1 MEEVEGWGWVIVGA
15 LQVRVVV
22 AYGADPGHLEMLE
35 PKLNDALAKLAKAG
49 ARIIDTKL
57 TSACNPRQSICTTLA
72 LIIYEALK

>member
-1 MEEVEGWGWVIVGA
+1 VVVGA

-49 ARIIDTKL
+49 ARIIDIKL
-57 TSACNPRQSICTTLA
+57 TSACNPRQSICTALA
-72 LIIYEALK
+72 LIIYETLK

>member
-1 MEEVEGWGWVIVGA
+1 VVVGA

-49 ARIIDTKL
+49 AGIIDIKL
-57 TSACNPRQSICTTLA
+57 TSACNPRQSICTALA

>member
-1 MEEVEGWGWVIVGA
+1 VVVGA

-49 ARIIDTKL
+49 ARIIDIKL
-57 TSACNPRQSICTTLA
+57 TSACNPRQSICTALA
-72 LIIYEALK
+72 LIIYEER

>member
-1 MEEVEGWGWVIVGA
+1 MGA

-57 TSACNPRQSICTTLA
+57 TSACNSRQSICTALA

>member
-1 MEEVEGWGWVIVGA
+1 VGA

-49 ARIIDTKL
+49 ARIIDIKL
-57 TSACNPRQSICTTLA
+57 TSACNPRQSICTALA

>member
-1 MEEVEGWGWVIVGA
+1 VVVGA

-35 PKLNDALAKLAKAG
+35 PKLNDALAKLVKAG
-49 ARIIDTKL
+49 AGIIDIKL
-57 TSACNPRQSICTTLA
+57 TSAYNPRQSIRTALA

>member
-1 MEEVEGWGWVIVGA
+1 MVVGA

-35 PKLNDALAKLAKAG
+35 PKLNDALAKLVKAG
-49 ARIIDTKL
+49 AGIIDIKL
-57 TSACNPRQSICTTLA
+57 TLAYNPRQSIRTALA

>member
-1 MEEVEGWGWVIVGA
+1 VVVGA

-49 ARIIDTKL
+49 ARIIDIKL
-57 TSACNPRQSICTTLA
+57 TSACNPRQAICTALA
-72 LIIYEALK
+72 LIIYETLK

>member
-1 MEEVEGWGWVIVGA
+1 MGA

-35 PKLNDALAKLAKAG
+35 PKLNDALAKLAKAD
-49 ARIIDTKL
+49 ARIIDIKL
-57 TSACNPRQSICTTLA
+57 TSACNSRQSICTALA

>member
-1 MEEVEGWGWVIVGA
+1 VVVGA

-49 ARIIDTKL
+49 ARIIDIKL
-57 TSACNPRQSICTTLA
+57 TSTCNPRQAICTALA

>member
-1 MEEVEGWGWVIVGA
+1 MVVGA

-49 ARIIDTKL
+49 ARIIDIKL
-57 TSACNPRQSICTTLA
+57 TSACNPRQSICTALA

>member
-1 MEEVEGWGWVIVGA
+1 
-15 LQVRVVV
+15 VV

-57 TSACNPRQSICTTLA
+57 TSARNPRQSICTALA
-72 LIIYEALK
+72 LIIYETLK

>member
-1 MEEVEGWGWVIVGA
+1 VVVGA

-49 ARIIDTKL
+49 ASIIYTKL
-57 TSACNPRQSICTTLA
+57 TSACNSRQSICTALA

>member
-1 MEEVEGWGWVIVGA
+1 VVVGA

-49 ARIIDTKL
+49 ARIIDIKL
-57 TSACNPRQSICTTLA
+57 TSACNPRQSICTALA

>member
-1 MEEVEGWGWVIVGA
+1 MVVGA

-35 PKLNDALAKLAKAG
+35 SKLNDALAKLAKAG
-49 ARIIDTKL
+49 ARIIDIKL
-57 TSACNPRQSICTTLA
+57 TSTCNPRQAICTALA

>member
-1 MEEVEGWGWVIVGA
+1 MVVGA

-49 ARIIDTKL
+49 ARIIDIKL
-57 TSACNPRQSICTTLA
+57 TSACNPRQSICTALA
-72 LIIYEALK
+72 LIIYETLK

>member
-1 MEEVEGWGWVIVGA
+1 MVVGA

-49 ARIIDTKL
+49 ARIIDIKL
-57 TSACNPRQSICTTLA
+57 TSTCNPRQSICTALA